1 MSNRIPLA
9 QVDRVTNGY
18 VIRFAEAVQQER
30 PAPPAFPPGH
40 LELQAEIMLAMAE
53 ARDDTSEV
61 WSDGGWERGRAETR
75 REQLQAL
82 VKEIQETFA
91 NRKITGWVLEM
102 REAFTP
108 TLEGV
113 TIVLAHAA
121 KAHEQVVALVNHGVP
136 FLGPLQPAMLHAP
149 G

>member
-1 MSNRIPLA
+1 MPRRTDLTDE
-9 QVDRVTNGY
+9 Q
-18 VIRFAEAVQQER
+18 EQQER

-53 ARDDTSEV
+53 ARDDSGAVE
-61 WSDGGWERGRAETR
+61 SDGGWERGRAVDR
-75 REQLQAL
+75 REQLQAR

-91 NRKITGWVLEM
+91 NRKIKGWVLEL

-121 KAHEQVVALVNHGVP
+121 QAHEQVVSLVNHGVP
-136 FLGPLQPAMLHAP
+136 FLGPMQPAMLHVP